1 MKRLLIAVFA
11 MVVALSAGQVF
22 AASYNMGAGTELL
35 DLSECVT
42 RTISFDGASC
52 GTSPFVSGGFLLQNN
67 NEAAVDITACQCY
80 DGTLT
85 PAIWDPTTPV
95 FDPTGRPGG

>member
-22 AASYNMGAGTELL
+22 AASYDVGATTQSLLGTA
-35 DLSECVT
+35 CVT

-52 GTSPFVSGGFLLQNN
+52 GTSPFVSGGFLMQND
-67 NEAAVDITACQCY
+67 NEAAVDITVAQC
-80 DGTLT
+80 
-85 PAIWDPTTPV
+85 
-95 FDPTGRPGG
+95 